1 MQYHPTAQLNKDTT
15 EMNKNSLA
23 NLKPYKKGQTGNK
36 NGRPKKYVLTLQKE
50 GYKLSEINDT
60 IQALMTMSVEELR
73 DIWENEKSNVLEKMV
88 AGAIRK
94 SLEKGNLESMETL
107 LNRVY
112 GKPKEKIEQD
122 VKITNNI
129 IKLKFGNGETESDK

>member
-1 MQYHPTAQLNKDTT
+1 
-15 EMNKNSLA
+15 MNPNSLK
-23 NLKPYKKGQTGNK
+23 NLKPYKKGQSGNR
-36 NGRPKKYVLTLQKE
+36 NGRPKKYVLALKKE

-73 DIWENEKSNVLEKMV
+73 DVWESEESNVLEKMV

-122 VKITNNI
+122 VNITNNV
-129 IKLKFGNGETESDK
+129 IKLKFGNEDKQINE

>member
-1 MQYHPTAQLNKDTT
+1 
-15 EMNKNSLA
+15 MNAKSLQ
-23 NLKPYKKGQTGNK
+23 NLKPYKKGQSGNK
-36 NGRPKKYVLTLQKE
+36 NGRPKKYVLSLQKE

-122 VKITNNI
+122 VNINNHT
-129 IKLKFGNGETESDK
+129 IKLKFGNGETEGNKQ

>member
-1 MQYHPTAQLNKDTT
+1 
-15 EMNKNSLA
+15 MNPNSLK
-23 NLKPYKKGQTGNK
+23 NLKPYKKGQSGNK
-36 NGRPKKYVLTLQKE
+36 NGRPKKYVLQLKKE

-73 DIWENEKSNVLEKMV
+73 GVWESEDANVLEKMV

-122 VKITNNI
+122 VNITNNV
-129 IKLKFGNGETESDK
+129 IKLKFGNEDKQTNE